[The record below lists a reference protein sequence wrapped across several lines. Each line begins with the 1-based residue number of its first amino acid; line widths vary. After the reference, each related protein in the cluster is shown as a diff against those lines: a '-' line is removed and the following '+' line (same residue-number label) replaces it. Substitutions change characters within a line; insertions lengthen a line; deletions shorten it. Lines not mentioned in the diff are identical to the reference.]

1 MLKTFYKN
9 CLFLTIISLNFIYVS
24 SGYAFLP
31 RIYNRFDAKQHLI
44 NEVMTDE
51 DRALAELRKLELKLK
66 SMSFYEKDLVSLFR
80 LVGLVKSMRNE
91 VETPPVYWYS
101 RQGRMFQ

>member
-1 MLKTFYKN
+1 MLKTLLKN
-9 CLFLTIISLNFIYVS
+9 CLFLTIISLNFIIFS

-31 RIYNRFDAKQHLI
+31 RIYNRFDTKQHLV

-51 DRALAELRKLELKLK
+51 DRALIELRKLELKLK

-80 LVGLVKSMRNE
+80 LMGLVESMKIK
-91 VETPPVYWYS
+91 VDTPPVYWYS
-101 RQGRMFQ
+101 RQGRMLH